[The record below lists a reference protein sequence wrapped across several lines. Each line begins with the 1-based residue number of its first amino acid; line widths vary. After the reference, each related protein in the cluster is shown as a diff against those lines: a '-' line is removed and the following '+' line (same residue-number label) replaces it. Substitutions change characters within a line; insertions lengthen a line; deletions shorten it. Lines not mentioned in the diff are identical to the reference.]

1 MLDPRHSTFQDPA
14 TADLISVNKSHCHKT
29 KQEAKTKQEK
39 KKKKKNSVGPLLKR
53 LLQKLLYS
61 DKTIQVVAT
70 TDKISHSLRHLF
82 IKLRLTKIL
91 IKTKFLLGKETSS
104 T

>member
-29 KQEAKTKQEK
+29 KQEAKPKQE

-91 IKTKFLLGKETSS
+91 IKIKFLLGKETSS